1 MPAATGS
8 LPIPNTI
15 GIVEVAA
22 FAARAEASPPTPS
35 STATRRLTSSA
46 ASRAVSIDR
55 IAFGALPAGLQVIEF
70 LGSGVAGLVLREDY

>member
-22 FAARAEASPPTPS
+22 FAARAEASPPTPQQHRHPAIDQLGRQS
-35 STATRRLTSSA
+35 RR
-46 ASRAVSIDR
+46 
-55 IAFGALPAGLQVIEF
+55 FN
-70 LGSGVAGLVLREDY
+70 